1 MSRVVEGLRVQ
12 LSGGNVSTA
21 GRGLLTVTS
30 ILVGFGLI
38 SVYSA
43 SSFVAHAN
51 GLPDSHYLIGQLS
64 RATLGG
70 LCLAVASMI
79 DYRAYRHIA
88 WPLLVVSIVLLVPL
102 LLPGTESIAPRLN
115 GARRWLRLGFTFQ
128 PSEIAK
134 IAVVIWTASLAV
146 KKQEQL
152 REFKK
157 GLLPFLLVVGLV
169 TLLVLMEPHMSAA
182 MIIAASSGVILFTAG
197 CRLTHVAGLALAA
210 IPLVWYQIAGTGY
223 RASRVA
229 AFLDPGSGSS
239 GVGYQLQQ
247 SLIAVGS
254 GGLFGVGFGE
264 SSQKLA
270 YLPEPQNDFIFA
282 IIAEEWGFIGSALVI
297 GLFVVW
303 SLLALRIAREAPD
316 PFGRL
321 LATGIAAL
329 VFIAAFG
336 HMGVTLGLLPTTGVN
351 LPFVSAGGTNLVLM
365 LGATGILTN
374 ISMRRRW

>member
-1 MSRVVEGLRVQ
+1 MSRVARGLRVQ
-12 LSGGNVSTA
+12 VTGGNVSAA

-30 ILVGFGLI
+30 LLVGFGLV

-43 SSFVAHAN
+43 SSFVAHAD

-70 LCLAVASMI
+70 LCLAVASMV
-79 DYRAYRHIA
+79 DYRVYRRVA
-88 WPLLVVSIVLLVPL
+88 WPLLVLSILLLLPL
-102 LLPGTESIAPRLN
+102 LLPGTEAIAPRLN
-115 GARRWLRLGFTFQ
+115 GARRWLRVGLTFQ
-128 PSEIAK
+128 PSELAK

-146 KKQEQL
+146 KKQEKL
-152 REFKK
+152 KEFKK
-157 GLLPFLLVVGLV
+157 GLLPFLLVIGLV
-169 TLLVLMEPHMSAA
+169 TMLVLLEPHMSAA
-182 MIIAASSGVILFTAG
+182 MIIAASSGVILFAAG
-197 CRLTHVAGLALAA
+197 CRLRHVAALLVAA
-210 IPLVWYQIAGTGY
+210 VPLVWYQIAGTGY

-254 GGLFGVGFGE
+254 GGLLGVGFGQ

-282 IIAEEWGFIGSALVI
+282 IIAEEWGLLGSAIVI
-297 GLFVVW
+297 GMFVVW
-303 SLLALRIAREAPD
+303 SMLALRIAREAPD

-336 HMGVTLGLLPTTGVN
+336 HMGVTLGVLPTTGVN

>member
-1 MSRVVEGLRVQ
+1 M
-12 LSGGNVSTA
+12 
-21 GRGLLTVTS
+21 
-30 ILVGFGLI
+30 
-38 SVYSA
+38 
-43 SSFVAHAN
+43 
-51 GLPDSHYLIGQLS
+51 
-64 RATLGG
+64 
-70 LCLAVASMI
+70 
-79 DYRAYRHIA
+79 
-88 WPLLVVSIVLLVPL
+88 
-102 LLPGTESIAPRLN
+102 
-115 GARRWLRLGFTFQ
+115 
-128 PSEIAK
+128 
-134 IAVVIWTASLAV
+134 
-146 KKQEQL
+146 
-152 REFKK
+152 
-157 GLLPFLLVVGLV
+157 
-169 TLLVLMEPHMSAA
+169 
-182 MIIAASSGVILFTAG
+182 
-197 CRLTHVAGLALAA
+197 
-210 IPLVWYQIAGTGY
+210 
-223 RASRVA
+223 
-229 AFLDPGSGSS
+229 
-239 GVGYQLQQ
+239 GYQLQQ

-282 IIAEEWGFIGSALVI
+282 IISEEWGFVGSALVI